1 MTLQTSTGEI
11 YCLVILFFL
20 SLKDNIPSFIFRAVF
35 GYDGKT
41 NDLKVVETGG
51 EEVTDFTEI
60 SPFFSFLRQFFHLV
74 SLEAG

>member
-1 MTLQTSTGEI
+1 M
-11 YCLVILFFL
+11 
-20 SLKDNIPSFIFRAVF
+20 FRAVF